1 MRNNERS
8 LNVLP
13 EHEHHETPSL
23 LRSFV
28 LTHTYSHSLSTWPK
42 SGTTTVQVIDAPKK
56 ENRLWGV
63 EFGLRYILLRK
74 YASACMHNYA
84 CRRVANEQ

>member
-1 MRNNERS
+1 MYS
-8 LNVLP
+8 LNMNTTKHL
-13 EHEHHETPSL
+13 HYFGHSYT
-23 LRSFV
+23 R
-28 LTHTYSHSLSTWPK
+28 THTYSHSLSTWPK

-74 YASACMHNYA
+74 YASACMHNCA
-84 CRRVANEQ
+84 CQRVANAQ